1 LRLIILGS
9 CGGYPEPG
17 RACSGYLVESGKTKI
32 WVDAGTGTLGSLLR
46 FCPLDDLDVI
56 MLTHLHPDHWTDL
69 PIALHR
75 LAVTSG
81 GSIETP
87 IPVYG
92 PEAALSQARR
102 ILESFD
108 MTGWEGLPDIEWH
121 EVPLRE
127 EAPVL
132 EDADWRVTASPG
144 EHSVPVIAV
153 RIEAR
158 GAGRIAYS
166 ADTGPV
172 ATVARLARGVDILV
186 HEASGEFPG
195 HSTMGEAARIAA
207 DARAGRLVLVHL
219 PPEPSASE
227 LAMARKRFDNLE
239 LGEDGA
245 RYRF

>member
-1 LRLIILGS
+1 MATLHLLGTGAALS
-9 CGGYPEPG
+9 DARRTTTMLAVATDRSFLVVDCGGD
-17 RACSGYLVESGKTKI
+17 LVHRLLAHELEL
-32 WVDAGTGTLGSLLR
+32 DHLTG
-46 FCPLDDLDVI
+46 VI
-56 MLTHLHPDHWTDL
+56 LTHEHPDHVGGFPLFVEKIWL
-69 PIALHR
+69 AGRR
-75 LAVTSG
+75 L
-81 GSIETP
+81 P

-227 LAMARKRFDNLE
+227 LAMARKWFDNLE